1 MAELKPT
8 TLFLGAKAKQLLT
21 ELARENGMSPKYFFT
36 KIILREARGEAVSLS
51 AGKLKKR
58 LVLIDEVNDEL
69 MEFIK
74 NPPKSEIDNREYST
88 RPKAVYMKVWKAHE
102 RLERKGWSAEEI
114 HEYCIEMYG
123 IDYPV
128 KRTPTKSPKRNPDW
142 VGGGTYAKKIK
153 EAKKVSEELSDGRN
167 GE

>member
-1 MAELKPT
+1 MLKPT
-8 TLFLGAKAKQLLT
+8 TLYLGEKAKQLLI

-36 KIILREARGEAVSLS
+36 KIILREARNEAASLS
-51 AGKLKKR
+51 AEKLKRR

-74 NPPKSEIDNREYST
+74 NPPKTEIDNREYST
-88 RPKAVYMKVWKAHE
+88 NPKAIYMKVWKAHE
-102 RLERKGWSAEEI
+102 RLESKGWSAEEI
-114 HEYCIEMYG
+114 HEYCLEMYG

-142 VGGGTYAKKIK
+142 VGGGAYAKKIK
-153 EAKKVSEELSDGRN
+153 EAKEASKELNERDN
-167 GE
+167 KE